1 MTMRKDPGKTYSSEE
16 QKQIDE
22 DSIPLTADSQAKLD
36 RDTFNYDKQKE
47 IGKAEH
53 KILKGHDDSCA
64 AFMMEHIGP
73 EMFQEMIISPLFA
86 TWRGLPIECKDRAVL
101 LMRMLKDLFS
111 SGNASDAVE
120 AMSNLFSIKQS
131 SEQLSPSAFI
141 NSLTEAFEA
150 TIPLIE
156 DKNNR
161 GMINAQQ
168 LKTILLIH
176 GLGKFSSANKE
187 GIKNHLRDNPVD
199 ALVKA
204 NDLIA
209 AVLKAHMSDANEE
222 RASSASESSAAFAAS
237 IAPSKFSAKKTTAR
251 AWEYR
256 KDNPDYSEIPGADH
270 CNNFH
275 TLTKL
280 FFYGHNPAKCNR
292 TAESEKARKA
302 KKDAKLHAKAAVVDT
317 PAPASAKLSEEER
330 MEEMFRAYMVKLG
343 FSMEAE
349 A

>member
-1 MTMRKDPGKTYSSEE
+1 
-16 QKQIDE
+16 
-22 DSIPLTADSQAKLD
+22 
-36 RDTFNYDKQKE
+36 
-47 IGKAEH
+47 
-53 KILKGHDDSCA
+53 
-64 AFMMEHIGP
+64 MMEHIGP

-111 SGNASDAVE
+111 SGHASDAVE

-131 SEQLSPSAFI
+131 SEQLNPSAFI

-161 GMINAQQ
+161 GMINVQQ

-204 NDLIA
+204 
-209 AVLKAHMSDANEE
+209 
-222 RASSASESSAAFAAS
+222 
-237 IAPSKFSAKKTTAR
+237 KTQ
-251 AWEYR
+251 
-256 KDNPDYSEIPGADH
+256 PG
-270 CNNFH
+270 
-275 TLTKL
+275 
-280 FFYGHNPAKCNR
+280 
-292 TAESEKARKA
+292 
-302 KKDAKLHAKAAVVDT
+302 
-317 PAPASAKLSEEER
+317 
-330 MEEMFRAYMVKLG
+330 LG
-343 FSMEAE
+343 
-349 A
+349 